1 MAVRVSRIWLR
12 IWSSTA
18 RRASPSSRLRRCSAE
33 RTFTQQTFH
42 SSNREVEVNGTGRA
56 QMFDHLIALGGI
68 GLKQELV
75 DDGGGIGLLAQAACS
90 LRQALSPMRFQARS
104 GAQGIGAPGPLA
116 DDVIRRIMLSE
127 LASLRPH
134 PAR

>member
-1 MAVRVSRIWLR
+1 MPGTISGLAKVP
-12 IWSSTA
+12 
-18 RRASPSSRLRRCSAE
+18 RRLASA
-33 RTFTQQTFH
+33 FH
-42 SSNREVEVNGTGRA
+42 SGNREVEVNGTGRA
-56 QMFDHLIALGGI
+56 QMFDHLIALDGI
-68 GLKQELV
+68 GLF
-75 DDGGGIGLLAQAACS
+75 AQAACG

-116 DDVIRRIMLSE
+116 DDVMSRIMLSE